1 MPRFYFHIRASEKIE
16 ADTEGTEF
24 DSLEC
29 AVDDARLA
37 AREILAEKVLTG
49 ETIDDQAFEISSS
62 DGAVLAIVPFH
73 SVLKLH

>member
-37 AREILAEKVLTG
+37 AREILAERFSPEKR
-49 ETIDDQAFEISSS
+49 
-62 DGAVLAIVPFH
+62 
-73 SVLKLH
+73 